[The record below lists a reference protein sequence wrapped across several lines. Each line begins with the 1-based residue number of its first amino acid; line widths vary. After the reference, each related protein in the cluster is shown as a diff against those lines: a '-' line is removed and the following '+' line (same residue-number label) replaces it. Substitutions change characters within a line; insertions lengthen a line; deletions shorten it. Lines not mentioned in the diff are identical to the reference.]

1 MGTMF
6 VGPGA
11 IILAPSRTLCL
22 TLEVVNGN
30 ICVLDGKR
38 RVVRKSEKRL
48 WENLTKGRSGIP
60 GSGKPSDC

>member
-1 MGTMF
+1 MGTMS

-11 IILAPSRTLCL
+11 IILAPGRTLCL

-38 RVVRKSEKRL
+38 RVVRKSEKTPVGKL
-48 WENLTKGRSGIP
+48 NKRSLRYTRIW
-60 GSGKPSDC
+60 